1 MKRKLTLIQIFWI
14 SLLLCSFTLAQQ
26 SDATLEHSDQKIT
39 LFEPFSIKLQRSRR
53 LADPLSI
60 GEPFTFPLRFSS
72 ENVTI
77 PVGFSLQTSAL
88 WIRSSFYAE
97 RKGAPFHCSESK
109 SCQGEESLEFA
120 AERFYWKETATLVKE
135 QVNFGGESTLPNFDV
150 FIANPERLSDR
161 AMLGLTFRRW
171 ANPKVPTIYEHL
183 QDPILSISL
192 KDSYEGELIF
202 GGYPNNKTKAD
213 FKYLGLNTND
223 ESGFSVP
230 IKSMYQL
237 PLADVSDRAFVG
249 YGQGARLD
257 FDSPV
262 MRIPHDAYYRIRD
275 FVWKHRLGILDYT
288 GIGMHYANDLL
299 AIKCSAKER
308 MRNLFIQFEGLT
320 LNIPPSAY
328 IMSARD
334 FNFENDFYVGQR
346 VSLNE
351 KCVVALMPSSDT
363 VLGQPFFKSYDVVI
377 DSKTNSVG
385 FSPKFIPEPASFL
398 ANSRIR
404 RSIFGLVGV
413 IALALFGFFLHSM
426 FNKYRKANGQKGKLD
441 ESAASVSFPSQGE
454 VAEPVQSLPYPV
466 DVGIPVQ
473 SLPYPYGY
481 ANLASDEK
489 IEQN

>member
-1 MKRKLTLIQIFWI
+1 MKPKLTLIQIFWI
-14 SLLLCSFTLAQQ
+14 SLLLCSFTFAQQ
-26 SDATLEHSDQKIT
+26 SDATLENSDQKIT
-39 LFEPFSIKLQRSRR
+39 LFEPFSIKLQRPKR
-53 LADPLSI
+53 LADPNSI

-88 WIRSSFYAE
+88 WIRSNFYADK
-97 RKGAPFHCSESK
+97 KGAPFNCSESK

-120 AERFYWKETATLVKE
+120 AERYYWKETATLVKE

-150 FIANPERLSDR
+150 FIANPERLSDS

-183 QDPILSISL
+183 QEPILSISL
-192 KDSYEGELIF
+192 KDIYEGELIF

-213 FKYLGLNTND
+213 FKYLGLNTED

-230 IKSMYQL
+230 VRSMYEL
-237 PLADVSDRAFVG
+237 PLADVSDRAFAQAG
-249 YGQGARLD
+249 RLD
-257 FDSPV
+257 FNSPV
-262 MRIPHDAYYRIRD
+262 MRIPYDAYFRIRD
-275 FVWKHRLGILDYT
+275 YVWKHRLGILDYY
-288 GIGMHYANDLL
+288 GIGMHYSNDLL
-299 AIKCSAKER
+299 SIKCSAKER

-320 LNIPPSAY
+320 LNVPPSAY
-328 IMSARD
+328 IISARD
-334 FNFENDFYVGQR
+334 FYFVDYGER

-351 KCVVALMPSSDT
+351 KCAVALMPDSDT

-377 DSKTNSVG
+377 DSRTNSVG

-404 RSIFGLVGV
+404 RSIFGLIGV
-413 IALALFGFFLHSM
+413 IALVLFGFFLHSM

-441 ESAASVSFPSQGE
+441 ESAASVSFPSQGL